1 LVKEKTWRKKL
12 LREIKRI
19 SSKER
24 RKINDILHKISREIV
39 DRTKEIGATIVIGDL
54 KGIREDNGR
63 NESKVLNR
71 IVNRMPYRKL
81 MNIEYKAMLDS
92 VPIVKV
98 KEYYTSKICHK
109 CNNLGERKNSRI
121 IYLQQL

>member
-92 VPIVKV
+92 VPIVK
-98 KEYYTSKICHK
+98 S
-109 CNNLGERKNSRI
+109 
-121 IYLQQL
+121 